1 MLVIMRSFST
11 SVFLDYCVEL
21 LMLMLW
27 LLLEALLLLAA
38 SNSCSRKDSLPINCL
53 FCRDAYSQSN
63 LILW

>member
-38 SNSCSRKDSLPINCL
+38 SSSCSRIDSLPISCL
-53 FCRDAYSQSN
+53 FSLAAYSQSD